1 MHVKVTKSGDNP
13 SDIRVNY
20 NQSGN
25 TVTITIKRTNP
36 DSNAKAEADI
46 TLPAKSD
53 LQLQDG
59 TGDITVTGTE
69 GKMSLTNGTGS
80 INASQVKLT
89 SNSQLQ
95 TSTGSVNFSGSI
107 GGGNYQFLSN
117 TGSIEVKLPSNA
129 SFHVDAKANV
139 GSISSDFPSVTVQQE
154 NTVGAS
160 ASGNVGSAP
169 SAHITLTTDT
179 GSIDLKQL

>member
-20 NQSGN
+20 DQSGN
-25 TVTITIKRTNP
+25 TVTITIKRTNT

-46 TLPAKSD
+46 TLPTKSD

-80 INASQVKLT
+80 INATQVKLT
-89 SNSQLQ
+89 SNSQFQ

-107 GGGNYQFLSN
+107 GGGNHQFLSN

-129 SFHVDAKANV
+129 GFHVDAKTNV

-154 NTVGAS
+154 NVVGAS